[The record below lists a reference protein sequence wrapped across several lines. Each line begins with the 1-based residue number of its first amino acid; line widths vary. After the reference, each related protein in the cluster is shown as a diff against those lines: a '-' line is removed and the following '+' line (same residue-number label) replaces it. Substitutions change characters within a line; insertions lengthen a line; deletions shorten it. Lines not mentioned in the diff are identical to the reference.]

1 MARKISEIEAQIVY
15 EKTQQSALSGLTSP
29 SQTAKFTTWI
39 FIQAVAINLFEQI
52 LDIFKSDF
60 EAKLE
65 ASFTGSKAWVRDKV
79 LKFQYDATT
88 PQITQLIDFN
98 PVYPIVDETK
108 RIITRC
114 TVKTLANN
122 IVSVKVA
129 KEEPPVVLTT
139 PELNS
144 LIGYLSQGGDGTYAG
159 AGSGIGF
166 AGVNFSVQS
175 FVSDKLY
182 LDAEIIYN
190 GQYAAVIET
199 NVIAAINL
207 YLKNIPFGTGAVR
220 VVDLIQA
227 VLPDYSNGVL
237 INGVDGVI
245 DFIITDLAM
254 RAEAT
259 AFGSKTYLI
268 QNKTEILSTYPTY
281 AGYVVEET
289 TALKTFVDK
298 LTFTVA

>member
-52 LDIFKSDF
+52 LDLFKADF

-88 PQITQLIDFN
+88 PQITQLIDF
-98 PVYPIVDETK
+98 YPIYPTVDATK

-114 TVKTLANN
+114 TVKTLPNM

-129 KEEPPVVLTT
+129 KQEPPIALTT
-139 PELNS
+139 LELNS
-144 LIGYLSQGGDGTYAG
+144 LIGYLEQGGDGTYAG

-166 AGVNFSVQS
+166 AGIKFLVQS
-175 FVSDKLY
+175 FTADKLY
-182 LDAEIIYN
+182 LNAEIIYN

-220 VVDLIQA
+220 IVDLIQA
-227 VLPDYSNGVL
+227 VLPDYSDGIL
-237 INGVDGVI
+237 INGVEGVS

-254 RAEAT
+254 RADAT
-259 AFGSKTYLI
+259 PFVSKTYLI

-281 AGYVVEET
+281 AGYVIEEIT
-289 TALKTFVDK
+289 LLNTFTDT
-298 LTFTVA
+298 LTFTVG